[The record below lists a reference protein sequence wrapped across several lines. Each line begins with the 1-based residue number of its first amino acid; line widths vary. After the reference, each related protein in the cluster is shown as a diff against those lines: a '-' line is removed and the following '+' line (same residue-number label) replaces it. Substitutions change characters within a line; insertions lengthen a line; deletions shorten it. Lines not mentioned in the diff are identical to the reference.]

1 MFCVLCQL
9 SDLHTFSVSYC
20 SPTVVIEKKRITCC
34 ECFKL
39 FSTLSHL
46 YILYWLCVFSL
57 QSAAL
62 QKKLHHLEGQLN
74 NEKQVKDELEHKYRY
89 GASEAPLT
97 VVFVCFDSELK
108 WEFKYC

>member
-1 MFCVLCQL
+1 MFPVFIFGGVLCQQ

-20 SPTVVIEKKRITCC
+20 SLTVVIEKKRITCY
-34 ECFKL
+34 ECCKL
-39 FSTLSHL
+39 FSTLGHL
-46 YILYWLCVFSL
+46 YIMYWLCVFSP

-89 GASEAPLT
+89 WGFRSTSYSCL
-97 VVFVCFDSELK
+97 CLL
-108 WEFKYC
+108 